1 MNPARKLIVRFWL
14 PAMLVMAFAAGMVA
28 DGGQWSQWGRDQSRN
43 MSTDPSTD
51 VPLPV
56 KFDLRAAVYGKKDA
70 SSHPSK
76 VLWIARLGSQTYG
89 NPVVS
94 QGRVIVGTND
104 ARLDDGDGR
113 VKKTRGG
120 LVLCFA
126 VDDGRLLWQLPVPR
140 LKTDQKLLACD
151 HLNLGICSAATIEGD
166 RAYMV
171 TSRAEVI
178 CLDMNGQANGNDG
191 PFKDEG
197 KYMVR
202 DDGPAVKLKPT
213 DGDIIWRFE
222 MIPNVPTGPHDAAS
236 SAVLIHDGLLYVGT
250 SNGKD
255 KNHKSVVNPDSPSL
269 IALDKKT
276 GRMVAGDN
284 EKIGRRL
291 YHGQWSSPTLGKV
304 GDKTLI
310 FFGGGDGICYA
321 FEPASRTATARSGRG
336 IATLKKAWA
345 TDCVPREY
353 RTRGGKPIRYARKGD
368 GPSEIIATPVFYK
381 GRVYVA
387 IGQDPEHGTGKG
399 AMVCMDAVSG
409 KKIWVSKI
417 VARSLS
423 TASIVDDLLYVADY
437 TGRLHCLDAR
447 SGMRYWGHNTRIG
460 SWSST
465 LVADGKVYWPTEK
478 DLWIFSTG
486 KETTLLAKIRL
497 PNKMYNSP
505 VVADGVLYLATQR
518 YLFAIRATKN
528 KPPQP
533 R

>member
-1 MNPARKLIVRFWL
+1 MNTTRKPIVRLWL
-14 PAMLVMAFAAGMVA
+14 FATLLMTFAAGVVA
-28 DGGQWSQWGRDQSRN
+28 YGGQWSQWGRDRSRN

-70 SSHPSK
+70 SSYPSN
-76 VLWIARLGSQTYG
+76 VLWVAQLGSQTYG
-89 NPVVS
+89 NPVVGG
-94 QGRVIVGTND
+94 GRVIVGTND
-104 ARLDDGDGR
+104 ARLDNGDGR

-126 VDDGRLLWQLPVPR
+126 VNDGRLLWQLPVPR
-140 LKTDQKLLACD
+140 LKTDRKMFVCD

-166 RAYMV
+166 RVYLV
-171 TSRAEVI
+171 TNRGEVI
-178 CLDMNGQANGNDG
+178 CMDAAGQANGNDG

-222 MIPNVPTGPHDAAS
+222 MIPNVPTGPHDAVS
-236 SAVLIHDGLLYVGT
+236 SAVLIHNGLLYVGT
-250 SNGKD
+250 SNGTE
-255 KNHKSVVNPDSPSL
+255 KSEKTVLNPDSPSI

-276 GRMVAGDN
+276 GRLVAGDN

-321 FEPASRTATARSGRG
+321 FEPASRTTTVKSDRG
-336 IATLKKAWA
+336 IAILKKAWA
-345 TDCVPREY
+345 TDCVPQEY
-353 RTRGGKPIRYARKGD
+353 RTRNGKPIPYNRNGD

-387 IGQDPEHGTGKG
+387 IGQDPAHGTGKG

-417 VARSLS
+417 VDRSLS
-423 TASIVDDLLYVADY
+423 TASVVNDLLYVADY
-437 TGRLHCLDAR
+437 TGRLHCLNAK
-447 SGMRYWGHNTRIG
+447 SGMRYWGHNTRIK

-478 DLWIFSTG
+478 DLWIFRAG
-486 KETTLLAKIRL
+486 KETKLLAKIRL

-505 VVADGVLYLATQR
+505 VAADGVLYLATQR
-518 YLFAIRATKN
+518 YLFAIKATKN
-528 KPPQP
+528 KPAQP